1 MNLLNWFISETV
13 RQNESAC
20 RKSRQLLISIFL
32 LPFFFIPNI
41 FKWYSLGCSELAL
54 SLLLMTLFTGIALP
68 LVFKVTGS
76 PVLLGNAAMTALAW
90 HFFYL
95 TYWTGGIGSTSLA
108 WNLLLPVFAI
118 TFVNFSSAMTWSG
131 LVLVE
136 VLVFVLMGPMG
147 FELPRLAL
155 TAEQIRG
162 VNIANALGPFVGIVL
177 AAFFN
182 YRNSRAY
189 VKISER
195 ANREQ
200 EKFLKSQE
208 DTQKNIR
215 DMTQNMSGVFKQVE
229 QNTEKL
235 AETTEEIS
243 AMTKSNANAATE
255 VDKLM
260 EGSRS
265 IMERADT
272 SMKSLTAS
280 INEIARSSD
289 EVSKII
295 RNIDEIAFQ
304 TNLLALNAAVEAARA
319 GEAGAGFA
327 VVASEVRNL
336 AVRAA
341 ESAKETERMIGDT
354 VSKIRQSTTLVEA
367 TNDAFHNF
375 SESVNKAAVLVNG
388 IASGS
393 AEQARGVE
401 MIRTSL
407 GSLHSLLQ
415 QRMADTGVEA
425 VKMVEDAAEYAKR
438 HGKESALREL
448 NKEFG
453 RFNKGEMYV
462 FAYSDRGI
470 GLAMP
475 ANPKLVGKNLLDI
488 PDAEGKLF
496 RRDIL
501 RVANTDGSGWVDY
514 AHKNP
519 KTGKI
524 DLKTTYV
531 MKYGD
536 MILGCG
542 IYKAKALQIATTAG
556 AAGRA

>member
-1 MNLLNWFISETV
+1 MNLLDWFISGAIRQDET
-13 RQNESAC
+13 AC

-32 LPFFFIPNI
+32 LPLFFIPNI
-41 FKWYSLGCSELAL
+41 VKWHNLGCSELAL
-54 SLLLMTLFTGIALP
+54 SLLLVTLVIGILLP
-68 LVFKVTGS
+68 VVFKVTGS
-76 PVLLGNAAMTALAW
+76 PALLGNAVMAALGW

-118 TFVNFSSAMTWSG
+118 TFINFSAALAWSG

-136 VLVFVLMGPMG
+136 ILVFVLMGPMG
-147 FELPRLAL
+147 FDLPKLAL
-155 TAEQIRG
+155 TADQIRG
-162 VNIANALGPFVGIVL
+162 ANIANAIGPFLGIGL
-177 AAFFN
+177 AVYFN
-182 YRNSRAY
+182 FANSRAY
-189 VKISER
+189 VK
-195 ANREQ
+195 ARENSNQ
-200 EKFLKSQE
+200 EHGKFLKSQE
-208 DTQKNIR
+208 ETQKNIR

-235 AETTEEIS
+235 AETTEEIA
-243 AMTKSNANAATE
+243 AMTKSNAGAAME
-255 VDKLM
+255 VDRLM
-260 EGSRS
+260 AGSRS
-265 IMERADT
+265 NMEKADT
-272 SMKSLTAS
+272 SMKSLTLS
-280 INEIARSSD
+280 IDGIARSSE

-295 RNIDEIAFQ
+295 KNIDEIAFQ

-327 VVASEVRNL
+327 VVADEVRNL
-336 AVRAA
+336 AIRAA

-354 VSKIRQSTTLVEA
+354 VSKIRQSTTLVGA
-367 TNDAFHNF
+367 TNDAFRNF
-375 SESVNKAAVLVNG
+375 SESVNKAAELVNE
-388 IASGS
+388 IATGS

-415 QRMADTGVEA
+415 QRMAETGVEA
-425 VKMVEDAAEYAKR
+425 VKMVQDAVEYAKQ
-438 HGKESALREL
+438 HGREVALKEL

-453 RFNKGEMYV
+453 RFNKGEIYV
-462 FAYSDRGI
+462 FAYSDKGI

-488 PDAEGKLF
+488 PDAEGKMF

-501 RVANTDGSGWVDY
+501 RVASTDGSGWVDY

-519 KTGKI
+519 KTGTI

-531 MKYGD
+531 MKHGD

-542 IYKAKALQIATTAG
+542 IYKAKALEIGKIARMG
-556 AAGRA
+556 GRA

>member
-1 MNLLNWFISETV
+1 MNLFDWFIAEPI
-13 RQNESAC
+13 RQNESAY

-32 LPFFFIPNI
+32 LPLFFIPNI
-41 FKWYSLGCSELAL
+41 IKWYNLGCSELAF
-54 SLLLMTLFTGIALP
+54 SLLLVTLFIGIVLP
-68 LVFKVTGS
+68 LAFKVTGS
-76 PVLLGNAAMTALAW
+76 PVLLGNAVMAALAW

-95 TYWTGGIGSTSLA
+95 TYWTGGIASTALA

-118 TFVNFSSAMTWSG
+118 TFVNFSSALTWSG
-131 LVLVE
+131 LVLAE
-136 VLVFVLMGPMG
+136 ILVFVLAGPMG
-147 FELPRLAL
+147 FELPKLAL
-155 TAEQIRG
+155 TAEQVKG
-162 VNIANALGPFVGIVL
+162 ANVANAVGPFLGIAL
-177 AAFFN
+177 AVYFN

-189 VKISER
+189 VK
-195 ANREQ
+195 AREKSNQ
-200 EKFLKSQE
+200 EQAKYLKSQE

-235 AETTEEIS
+235 AETTEEIA
-243 AMTKSNANAATE
+243 AMTKSNATAATE
-255 VDKLM
+255 VDGLM
-260 EGSRS
+260 AGSRS
-265 IMERADT
+265 IMEKADS

-280 INEIARSSD
+280 IGEIARSSE

-295 RNIDEIAFQ
+295 KNIDEIAFQ

-327 VVASEVRNL
+327 VVANEVRNL

-341 ESAKETERMIGDT
+341 ESAKETERLIGDT
-354 VSKIRQSTTLVEA
+354 VSKIRQSTTLVGA
-367 TNDAFHNF
+367 TNDAFQSF
-375 SESVNKAAVLVNG
+375 SESVNKAAVLVNE

-401 MIRTSL
+401 LIRTSL
-407 GSLHSLLQ
+407 GSLYNLLQ
-415 QRMADTGVEA
+415 QRMAATGVEA
-425 VKMVEDAAEYAKR
+425 VKMVESAVEYAKQ
-438 HGKESALREL
+438 HGREAALQEL

-462 FAYSDRGI
+462 FAYSDKGI

-475 ANPKLVGKNLLDI
+475 ANPQLVGKNLLDI

-501 RVANTDGSGWVDY
+501 RVANMDGSGWVDY

-531 MKYGD
+531 MKHGD

-542 IYKAKALQIATTAG
+542 IYKAKALQIGRTAG
-556 AAGRA
+556 AEGRA